1 MLFLDFQEKLK
12 NVDPKY
18 TLAMSNMK
26 SDLDKVHLETAI
38 PVSVYV
44 DQANVEVEFALLP
57 ALIGDILAIT
67 DIENTMELISW
78 DNDDGNIIHFSRFI
92 VDANSREVVLIIK

>member
-44 DQANVEVEFALLP
+44 DQDNAEVEFALLP

-67 DIENTMELISW
+67 DVENSVELISW
-78 DNDDGNIIHFSRFI
+78 DKDDGNIIHFSRVI
-92 VDANSREVVLIIK
+92 VDKAENVVVLATK